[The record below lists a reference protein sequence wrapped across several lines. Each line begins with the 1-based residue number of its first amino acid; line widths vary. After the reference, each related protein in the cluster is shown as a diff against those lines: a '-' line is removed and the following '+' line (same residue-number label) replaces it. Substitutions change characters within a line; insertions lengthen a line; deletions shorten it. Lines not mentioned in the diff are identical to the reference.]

1 MGIYVEPELVRAV
14 KGGVGFTKTGGNY
27 AASILA
33 GEIANRK
40 GYEQVLWL
48 DGKENKYIEE
58 VGSMNMFFKL
68 KDALVTPPLLGSI
81 LGGITRDS
89 ILKLA
94 ASMGVPV
101 EERRLTVQDV
111 FDAADNGT
119 LEEAFGSGTA
129 AVVSPVG
136 RLAWNDRE
144 ITISG
149 GEIGPLTQ
157 KLYDTLTGIQ
167 FGEVEDPFGW
177 IVKVD

>member
-1 MGIYVEPELVRAV
+1 M
-14 KGGVGFTKTGGNY
+14 
-27 AASILA
+27 
-33 GEIANRK
+33 
-40 GYEQVLWL
+40 LWL

-58 VGSMNMFFKL
+58 VGSMNMFFKF

-89 ILKLA
+89 IMKLA
-94 ASMGVPV
+94 VHMGVNV
-101 EERRLTVQDV
+101 EERRLTVEEV
-111 FDAADNGT
+111 FEASEKGE

-149 GEIGPLTQ
+149 GEIGALTQ
-157 KLYDTLTGIQ
+157 EFYDTLTGIQ
-167 FGEVEDPFGW
+167 FGVIDDPFGW
-177 IVKVD
+177 VLRID